1 MEVPRVPPIG
11 PADSGPPASGDRPA
25 GGGGDLPFGPGQ
37 KLFAQVM
44 QVLGDGRAILD
55 VGGERLIA
63 STPLPVR
70 NGEVLAVVVRG
81 VGAVI
86 ELDIEAPP
94 VAFSERA
101 YALAAVRQAI
111 QQAGPSAPL
120 TAAEVEVLA
129 HALERANWGGGAA
142 GASPRDRLLG
152 MLRPLPLTRD
162 AAPLVD
168 ALRDRLASGG
178 AFFEAHA
185 ARALTRG
192 AHPAVTPDLQGDLR
206 WLLAALEREAVV
218 QPGIE
223 PLRQRLIQDI
233 ASRQLDVA
241 LANVKDGAVRV
252 DVPVAFGHNDTTA
265 RLTVKDDGPASSA
278 RRAAAR
284 PRHHADRRASRTR
297 PDRGVRAVAARAAR
311 RAISRS
317 ASRCGTANRRRALDA
332 AAGDLGVR
340 LRAAGF
346 RHVGIAVVVDP
357 EAAIRTPRDDGPDEP
372 PPGGIH
378 PVRAGLVHHG
388 LLTMSEPRLRV
399 AALRYDHPKDRA
411 PKLVARGEG
420 HVAERILALAREHGI
435 PVHEDRELVD
445 VLARL
450 DLEEDIPGEVYQVV
464 AEILAFLYRAH
475 LAARPPTSRAL

>member
-11 PADSGPPASGDRPA
+11 PADSGLPASGDPPA
-25 GGGGDLPFGPGQ
+25 GGGGNLPFGPGQ

-44 QVLGDGRAILD
+44 QVLGDGRAILE

-70 NGEVLAVVVRG
+70 TGEVLAVVVRG

-101 YALAAVRQAI
+101 YALAAVRQAM

-120 TAAEVEVLA
+120 TAGEVEVLA

-142 GASPRDRLLG
+142 GVSPRERLLG

-162 AAPLVD
+162 AAPLAD

-265 RLTVKDDGPASSA
+265 RLTVKDDGPASTPGE
-278 RRAAAR
+278 R
-284 PRHHADRRASRTR
+284 PR
-297 PDRGVRAVAARAAR
+297 G
-311 RAISRS
+311 RAITLTVAHPELGPIEASAQWQPGGSPGDLQVRFAVRDAES
-317 ASRCGTANRRRALDA
+317 ASALDA
-332 AAGDLGVR
+332 ATGELGVR

-357 EAAIRTPRDDGPDEP
+357 EAANGTARDDGPDEP
-372 PPGGIH
+372 PPGG
-378 PVRAGLVHHG
+378 
-388 LLTMSEPRLRV
+388 S
-399 AALRYDHPKDRA
+399 
-411 PKLVARGEG
+411 
-420 HVAERILALAREHGI
+420 ILSALA
-435 PVHEDRELVD
+435 
-445 VLARL
+445 
-450 DLEEDIPGEVYQVV
+450 
-464 AEILAFLYRAH
+464 
-475 LAARPPTSRAL
+475 

>member
-1 MEVPRVPPIG
+1 MEVPRVPPVT
-11 PADSGPPASGDRPA
+11 PAEGGLPAGGERPA

-44 QVLGDGRAILD
+44 QVLGNGRAILD

-70 NGEVLAVVVRG
+70 TGEVLAVVVRG

-101 YALAAVRQAI
+101 YALAAVRQAM
-111 QQAGPSAPL
+111 QQAGPPAPL
-120 TAAEVEVLA
+120 TAGEVEVLA

-142 GASPRDRLLG
+142 GVSPRERLLG

-162 AAPLVD
+162 AAPLAD

-218 QPGIE
+218 QPAIE

-265 RLTVKDDGPASSA
+265 RLTVKDDGPPSTSGE
-278 RRAAAR
+278 R
-284 PRHHADRRASRTR
+284 PR
-297 PDRGVRAVAARAAR
+297 G
-311 RAISRS
+311 RAITLTVAHPELGPIEASAQWQPGGSPGDLQVRFAVRDAES
-317 ASRCGTANRRRALDA
+317 ASALDA
-332 AAGDLGVR
+332 ATGELGVR

-346 RHVGIAVVVDP
+346 RHVGIAVVVDT
-357 EAAIRTPRDDGPDEP
+357 EAANGTARDDGPDEP
-372 PPGGIH
+372 PPGG
-378 PVRAGLVHHG
+378 
-388 LLTMSEPRLRV
+388 S
-399 AALRYDHPKDRA
+399 
-411 PKLVARGEG
+411 
-420 HVAERILALAREHGI
+420 ILSALA
-435 PVHEDRELVD
+435 
-445 VLARL
+445 
-450 DLEEDIPGEVYQVV
+450 
-464 AEILAFLYRAH
+464 
-475 LAARPPTSRAL
+475 

>member
-11 PADSGPPASGDRPA
+11 PADSGLPASGDPPA
-25 GGGGDLPFGPGQ
+25 GGGGNLPFGPGQ

-44 QVLGDGRAILD
+44 QVLGDGRAILE

-70 NGEVLAVVVRG
+70 TGEVLAVVVRG

-101 YALAAVRQAI
+101 YALAAVRQAM
-111 QQAGPSAPL
+111 QQAGPPAPL
-120 TAAEVEVLA
+120 TAGEVEVLA

-142 GASPRDRLLG
+142 GVSPRERLLG

-162 AAPLVD
+162 AAPLAD

-218 QPGIE
+218 QPAIE

-265 RLTVKDDGPASSA
+265 RLTVKDDGPPSTSGE
-278 RRAAAR
+278 R
-284 PRHHADRRASRTR
+284 PR
-297 PDRGVRAVAARAAR
+297 G
-311 RAISRS
+311 RAITLTVAHPELGPIEASAQWQPGGSPGDLQVRFAVRDAES
-317 ASRCGTANRRRALDA
+317 ASALDA
-332 AAGDLGVR
+332 ATGELG
-340 LRAAGF
+340 
-346 RHVGIAVVVDP
+346 
-357 EAAIRTPRDDGPDEP
+357 
-372 PPGGIH
+372 
-378 PVRAGLVHHG
+378 
-388 LLTMSEPRLRV
+388 
-399 AALRYDHPKDRA
+399 
-411 PKLVARGEG
+411 
-420 HVAERILALAREHGI
+420 
-435 PVHEDRELVD
+435 
-445 VLARL
+445 
-450 DLEEDIPGEVYQVV
+450 
-464 AEILAFLYRAH
+464 
-475 LAARPPTSRAL
+475 RPPARRRVPPRRHRRRRGSRGGERDGAR